1 MKELHIREYIVL
13 GRRLGRHV
21 RHDPRSLRYLAPAA
35 DLSTLVS
42 VRHERRIPVLD
53 QLDLGA
59 CTGFAAEGA
68 LGTSPLYDALAEGMP
83 HRPTGDA
90 VVDEDQARA
99 LYSTATSLDAYD
111 GEWPPLDT
119 GSDGLSVAKAALAAG
134 LISGYTHA
142 TSLEA
147 ALTALAEQPVIA
159 GINWYSTFDEP
170 DKTGRIRIGP
180 GATVRGGHE
189 IVLDEL
195 DVPRKL
201 VWFTNSWSSSWGKS
215 GRAAIGWDDFARLLK
230 EDGDVTVFTPLTKPA
245 PVPTPPAPA
254 DPLTELAAMFRQWV
268 TSVESWFNKHG
279 L

>member
-1 MKELHIREYIVL
+1 MTYIRIPEQVDPD
-13 GRRLGRHV
+13 RRLGRHLN
-21 RHDPRSLRYLAPAA
+21 HDPRSLRYLAPAG
-35 DLSTLVS
+35 DLSTLKS
-42 VRHERRIPVLD
+42 VRHQRMIPVLD
-53 QLDLGA
+53 QGDVGA

-68 LGTSPLYDALAEGMP
+68 LGTSPLYDALAEGAL

-90 VVDEDQARA
+90 VVDEGQALA
-99 LYSTATSLDAYD
+99 LYSTATALDDYE
-111 GEWPPLDT
+111 GEYPPEDT
-119 GSDGLSVAKAALAAG
+119 GSSGLAVAKAALSAG
-134 LISGYTHA
+134 LISGYRHA

-147 ALTALAEQPVIA
+147 ALTALAGQPVIA

-180 GATVRGGHE
+180 AATVRGGHE

-245 PVPTPPAPA
+245 PTPTPPAPA